1 MVRLKIFPWMETIA
15 PSPDFDLQIGDKV
28 LVNTEIG
35 PEIGTVTGFLT
46 EDGHEC
52 LTERKIIH
60 PASAEDLKKGEELAA
75 RKGEAEEYCRK
86 MIKKYV
92 LPMKLIDAHFSFDG
106 GRLTFAFVSDG
117 RVDFRELV
125 KDLTRH
131 FKKSIRLQQIGMRDE
146 ARREG
151 GFGAC
156 GRELCCTK
164 FMNQLGN
171 VTTELARDQQIAH
184 RGSERLSGACG
195 RLVCCLSFEEPMY
208 KELMKNLPPLE
219 SEVKTKKGKGKVIA
233 WNVMKQS
240 YRVRLENGT
249 EVEIHLDKNI
259 KE

>member
-1 MVRLKIFPWMETIA
+1 METMA

-35 PEIGTVTGFLT
+35 PEIGAVTGFST
-46 EDGHEC
+46 GEC
-52 LTERKIIH
+52 GDCMAERKILH
-60 PASAEDLKKGEELAA
+60 PASADDLNRNEEFAAKKE
-75 RKGEAEEYCRK
+75 EAEEYCRK
-86 MIKKYV
+86 MIKKYS
-92 LPMKLIDAHFSFDG
+92 LAMKLIDAHFSFDG

-131 FKKSIRLQQIGMRDE
+131 FQKSVRLQQIGMRDE

-156 GRELCCTK
+156 GRELCCAK
-164 FMNQLGN
+164 FMKQLGN

-195 RLVCCLSFEEPMY
+195 RLICCLSFEEPMY

-219 SEVKTKKGKGKVIA
+219 SEVRTKKGKGKVIA
-233 WNVMKQS
+233 WNIVKQS
-240 YRVRLENGT
+240 YRLKLENGT
-249 EVEIHLDKNI
+249 EAEISLDKKI